1 MPEQSHAAPERLVVG
16 RVVRSHG
23 LRGEVL
29 VEVLSDAP
37 ERFAVGSRVDAGD
50 PESGPLRELTIA
62 AVRLAQARH
71 LVRFD
76 GVDDR
81 AAADAVRG
89 AILSIPFSD
98 ARDLDDSEYW
108 PHQLVGLTVV
118 DSEGRRRGTVADV
131 VAGAAHDQLAVTLDD
146 GGSVLLP
153 AVAALV
159 NVDLDSGK
167 VIVAP
172 VHGLLGEE

>member
-1 MPEQSHAAPERLVVG
+1 MPESSHAAPERLVVG

-29 VEVLSDAP
+29 VQVLSDSP
-37 ERFAVGSRVDAGD
+37 ERFAVGSRFDAGD
-50 PESGPLRELTIA
+50 PEAEPLRELIIA
-62 AVRLAQARH
+62 AARLAQGRH
-71 LVRFD
+71 LLRFD

-81 AAADAVRG
+81 AAADALRG

-98 ARDLDDSEYW
+98 ARDLDDGEYW

-131 VAGAAHDQLAVTLDD
+131 VPGAAHDQLAVTLDE
-146 GGSVLLP
+146 GGSVLVP
-153 AVAALV
+153 TVSALV
-159 NVDLDSGK
+159 TVDLDNGK
-167 VIVAP
+167 VTVAP